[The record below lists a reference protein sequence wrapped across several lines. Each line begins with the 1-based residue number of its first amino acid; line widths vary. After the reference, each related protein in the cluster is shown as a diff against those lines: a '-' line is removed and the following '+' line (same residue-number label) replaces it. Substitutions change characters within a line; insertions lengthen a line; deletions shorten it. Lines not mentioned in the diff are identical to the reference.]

1 MLWLAYLG
9 LVFDLVLVAMMVV
22 NMKSA
27 KDATGFFLNLGA
39 AFLWAALAVVQI
51 HNIIERMIESAI

>member
-22 NMKSA
+22 NMSKA
-27 KDATGFFLNLGA
+27 KDAT
-39 AFLWAALAVVQI
+39 
-51 HNIIERMIESAI
+51 

>member
-9 LVFDLVLVAMMVV
+9 LTFDLVLVAMMVV
-22 NMKSA
+22 NMGKA
-27 KDATGFFLNLGA
+27 KDATGYFLSLGA

-51 HNIIERMIESAI
+51 HNIIERMIENAV